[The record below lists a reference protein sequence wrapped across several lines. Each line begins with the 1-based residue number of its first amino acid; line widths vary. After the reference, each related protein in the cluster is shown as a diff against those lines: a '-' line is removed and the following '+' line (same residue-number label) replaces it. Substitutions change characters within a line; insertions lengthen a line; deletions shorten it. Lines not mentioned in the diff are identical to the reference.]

1 MEIDDALHLR
11 DLTLPEGVT
20 LLAELDEV
28 VVKVVAPHV
37 VEEEPVAPVETPEAE
52 AVPAAEDA
60 KGSSES

>member
-1 MEIDDALHLR
+1 
-11 DLTLPEGVT
+11 
-20 LLAELDEV
+20 

-37 VEEEPVAPVETPEAE
+37 VEEPVAPVETQEAE

>member
-37 VEEEPVAPVETPEAE
+37 VEEPVAPVETQEAE